1 MNEDVLINS
10 SNRCPLMT
18 RSSVN
23 EGRLATSSVV
33 IPFNARF
40 VLMNSLSTINVD
52 VGLFLKAGNLS
63 CRRTSKQRATKT
75 KRRWEIREMEC
86 YHTPM

>member
-1 MNEDVLINS
+1 MNEDVQHINS

-23 EGRLATSSVV
+23 KGRLATSSVV
-33 IPFNARF
+33 IPVNARF

-63 CRRTSKQRATKT
+63 CRRTSLNKEL
-75 KRRWEIREMEC
+75 RRPREDGR
-86 YHTPM
+86 